1 MEEGK
6 IKIVVDDA
14 IPFISGVL
22 EPYADVVYK
31 GGREICREDLLDA
44 QALIIRTRTKCD
56 AALLDGTSVK
66 FIATATIGTDHID
79 HDYCDSKGITVRNA
93 AGCNA
98 GGVMNYVFSA
108 LYGVASRK
116 AISLDGAN
124 LGIVGVGNVG
134 GRVDRVAG
142 YLGFKVL
149 KNDPPRMEAEG
160 PEGFCSLDYLLEN
173 SRIVTMHVPLDETT
187 FRMCDDSF
195 FAKMRPGAIFINAS
209 RGEVVDDAALKRAVP
224 KLGPIIIDTWNNE
237 PDIDRELLDM
247 VDIATPHIAGYS
259 YQGKQ
264 NGTAASVRALAR
276 YFGFEKLYEFF
287 PKTEVESLE
296 AVKLDL
302 KGKRQGEITSALQY
316 NYPIF
321 TDDFMFR
328 MDPGAFE
335 SLRSHYQYRREFY
348 ID

>member
-1 MEEGK
+1 MEEGR

-14 IPFISGVL
+14 IPFISGVF

-31 GGREICREDLLDA
+31 VGREISREDLLDA
-44 QALIIRTRTKCD
+44 QALVIRTRTKCD
-56 AALLDGTSVK
+56 AALLEGTKVK

-79 HDYCDSKGITVRNA
+79 HDYCDKAGIVVRNA

-116 AISLDGAN
+116 AIRLDGTK

-134 GRVDRVAG
+134 SRVDRVAG

-149 KNDPPRMEAEG
+149 KNDPPRMAAEG
-160 PEGFCSLDYLLEN
+160 PDGFCPLDYLLQN
-173 SRIVTMHVPLDETT
+173 SQVVTMHVPLDKTT
-187 FRMCDDSF
+187 FRMCDDAF
-195 FAKMRPGAIFINAS
+195 FDKMKPGAIFINAS
-209 RGEVVDDAALKRAVP
+209 RGEVVDDEALKRAIP
-224 KLGPIIIDTWNNE
+224 KLGPVIIDTWNNE
-237 PDIDRELLDM
+237 PDIDRELMNM

-276 YFGFEKLYEFF
+276 FFGFEKLYEFF
-287 PKTEVESLE
+287 PKTELESLE

-302 KGKRQGEITSALQY
+302 KGKKQGEITSALQY

-335 SLRSHYQYRREFY
+335 SLRSHYQYRREY
-348 ID
+348 YVY

>member
-1 MEEGK
+1 MEEGR

-14 IPFISGVL
+14 IPFISGVF

-31 GGREICREDLLDA
+31 VGREISREDLLDA
-44 QALIIRTRTKCD
+44 QALVIRTRTKCD
-56 AALLDGTSVK
+56 AALLDGTKVK

-79 HDYCDSKGITVRNA
+79 HDYCDKAGIVVRNA

-116 AISLDGAN
+116 AIRLDGTK

-134 GRVDRVAG
+134 SRVDRVAG

-149 KNDPPRMEAEG
+149 KNDPPRMAAEG
-160 PEGFCSLDYLLEN
+160 PDGFCPLDYLLQN
-173 SRIVTMHVPLDETT
+173 SQVVTMHVPLDKTT
-187 FRMCDDSF
+187 FRMCDDAF
-195 FAKMRPGAIFINAS
+195 FDKMKPGAIFINAS
-209 RGEVVDDAALKRAVP
+209 RGEVVDDEALKRAIP
-224 KLGPIIIDTWNNE
+224 KLGPVIIDTWNNE
-237 PDIDRELLDM
+237 PDIDRELMNM

-276 YFGFEKLYEFF
+276 FFGFEKLYEFF
-287 PKTEVESLE
+287 PKTELESLE

-302 KGKRQGEITSALQY
+302 KGKKQGEITSALQY

-335 SLRSHYQYRREFY
+335 NLRSHYQYRREY
-348 ID
+348 YVY